1 MYDYIIR
8 SGEIFDGDG
17 SPGRIGD
24 VAVKDGLIV
33 EVGGHIAG
41 DAREVIDAA
50 GAIVTPAWV
59 DIHTHY
65 DGQVTW
71 DSAMDPSASHGVG
84 TVVMGNCGVGFA
96 PVPKG
101 GSVHLIELMEGV
113 EDIPGTALYE
123 GMPWGD
129 WETYP
134 EYLDLLSKRH
144 YALNVSSMIAHG
156 AVRNYVMGERGR
168 ANASSTAADNKA
180 MADIV
185 EEALRSGAVGF
196 STSRIMGHRSIRG
209 EPVPGTFADE
219 VELFAIAAAM
229 RRAGSGVFQIIP
241 SGTLGAG
248 GAVAE
253 HTALEAEIDLICRLS
268 LASGRPATF
277 TLFETAD
284 DPAKWREVI
293 RLVKEGN
300 AAGARV
306 FPQVGSRP
314 TGLVFGIGSYHPFM
328 AKPTFIRLKA
338 LPRAEMLAELR
349 KPEVKARIL
358 GEQNVPQEFPGK
370 MESVIVTANL
380 PMALTF
386 VLRTDSTYEP
396 TYEESFEA
404 LAKAAGYADPSSYLY
419 DYLIAGDGDAFAIVF
434 FTNYAGFNLD
444 PVRDM
449 QMDDSTVVG
458 LSDGGAHVGL
468 IFDAVNPTYQLTY
481 WARDRKRGETIPLAH
496 VINRQTGR
504 NADLFGFT
512 DRGRIAPGMRADINV
527 IDFAGLKMGEMA
539 LHSDL
544 PAGGSRL
551 LQSAHG
557 YLVTMIG
564 GEITRRN
571 DKDTGA
577 RPGRLSRG
585 GPAGVESNGKTPIVR
600 RLELAPTP

>member
-8 SGEIFDGDG
+8 SGEIFDGSG
-17 SPGRIGD
+17 APGRIGD

-41 DAREVIDAA
+41 PAREEIDAS

-96 PVPKG
+96 PVPVG

-134 EYLDLLSKRH
+134 QYLDLLSKRG

-168 ANASSTAADNKA
+168 ANESSTAADNKA

-185 EEALRSGAVGF
+185 EEALRAGAVGF

-219 VELFAIAAAM
+219 VELFALAAAM
-229 RRAGSGVFQIIP
+229 KRAGSGVFQIIP

-268 LASGRPATF
+268 IASGRPATF

-284 DPAKWREVI
+284 DPAKWREVV

-314 TGLVFGIGSYHPFM
+314 TGLVFGIGCYHPFM
-328 AKPTFIRLKA
+328 AKPTFIA
-338 LPRAEMLAELR
+338 AEGPA
-349 KPEVKARIL
+349 AR
-358 GEQNVPQEFPGK
+358 
-370 MESVIVTANL
+370 
-380 PMALTF
+380 
-386 VLRTDSTYEP
+386 
-396 TYEESFEA
+396 
-404 LAKAAGYADPSSYLY
+404 
-419 DYLIAGDGDAFAIVF
+419 GDACRVA
-434 FTNYAGFNLD
+434 
-444 PVRDM
+444 
-449 QMDDSTVVG
+449 Q
-458 LSDGGAHVGL
+458 
-468 IFDAVNPTYQLTY
+468 
-481 WARDRKRGETIPLAH
+481 ARG
-496 VINRQTGR
+496 
-504 NADLFGFT
+504 
-512 DRGRIAPGMRADINV
+512 
-527 IDFAGLKMGEMA
+527 
-539 LHSDL
+539 
-544 PAGGSRL
+544 
-551 LQSAHG
+551 QSAHP
-557 YLVTMIG
+557 
-564 GEITRRN
+564 RR
-571 DKDTGA
+571 TE
-577 RPGRLSRG
+577 R
-585 GPAGVESNGKTPIVR
+585 PAGVPRQDGKRDRHRQPAHGADLRPARPIRLVRARLRGKLRGAGEGR
-600 RLELAPTP
+600 RLRQTRRPTSTTT